1 MSKVFRRASRRA
13 GRLFAILASAFL
25 PQDEQNID
33 SVDPSTMAQEVI
45 RDFLE
50 HGNESE
56 IHDFVESY
64 LQSISRALKS
74 RMFRA
79 YVVLNIRF
87 TMIAYVE
94 SLGASKEEYMKKIG
108 DYAQEMNIEP
118 DEVPAYFVNM
128 LQAAFEIREQ
138 ASSSQNRKLISRAI
152 AYIDENYMH
161 DSLSLNTVAAEAEV
175 SANYLSAV
183 FSQSMK
189 KTFVEYVTEKRMEK
203 AKKLLKSTSLSSGE
217 IAARTG
223 YKDSH
228 YFSFVF
234 KKTQGMSPRE
244 YRAARKEQ

>member
-1 MSKVFRRASRRA
+1 M
-13 GRLFAILASAFL
+13 GRYTNFL
-25 PQDEQNID
+25 DTTAERIYTTQYFIWANYDIEETTID
-33 SVDPSTMAQEVI
+33 KM
-45 RDFLE
+45 
-50 HGNESE
+50 
-56 IHDFVESY
+56 
-64 LQSISRALKS
+64 
-74 RMFRA
+74 
-79 YVVLNIRF
+79 
-87 TMIAYVE
+87 
-94 SLGASKEEYMKKIG
+94 
-108 DYAQEMNIEP
+108 
-118 DEVPAYFVNM
+118 
-128 LQAAFEIREQ
+128 
-138 ASSSQNRKLISRAI
+138 
-152 AYIDENYMH
+152 
-161 DSLSLNTVAAEAEV
+161 